1 MKRFLACLALCAS
14 LSASA
19 QDDNCT
25 VLGVQEL
32 SLAYQNINSSID
44 SVTQAI
50 ISIADTLHS
59 IAESISLAQ
68 DGSPGEISAIEYVVA
83 RDHNPIHSHISPN
96 GCVAEYPPA
105 QEFSSPSADTVLSR
119 LSNGWDLLS
128 HEVLS
133 DHNAYYYRASCPGQQ
148 IVMYDYRLIHLTF
161 AKE

>member
-25 VLGVQEL
+25 ILGVQEL

-59 IAESISLAQ
+59 IAESISLDQ
-68 DGSPGEISAIEYVVA
+68 DSSPGEITTIEYVVA
-83 RDHNPIHSHISPN
+83 RDRTNIHSWISPG
-96 GCVAEYPPA
+96 GCVAQYPPS

-128 HEVLS
+128 HEVIS
-133 DHNAYYYRASCPGQQ
+133 NHTAFYYQTTCPGTGT
-148 IVMYDYRLIHLTF
+148 VNYDYRLIHLTF
-161 AKE
+161 TKE